1 MHDSKIGF
9 REWAVA
15 IFLVATNIKGN
26 SSTKLVNDIGVK
38 QKTSWYMTMRINQA
52 YSNVTA
58 IFKVAIEVDETYIG
72 VNEAKNHKNKKLN
85 SGRGAGGKVAV
96 VNIKE
101 RETGFI
107 VAKTVTCTTKRDSAV
122 LYSRYSLRR

>member
-9 REWAVA
+9 REWAIA

-26 SSTKLVNDIGVK
+26 SSTKLVNDIGVN
-38 QKTSWYMTMRINQA
+38 QKTSWHMTMRIHQA

-58 IFKVAIEVDETYIG
+58 IFKGEIEVDETYIG
-72 VNEAKNHKNKKLN
+72 VNEAKNHEDKKLN
-85 SGRGAGGKVAV
+85 SGHGPGGKVAV
-96 VNIKE
+96 VGIKE

-107 VAKTVTCTTKRDSAV
+107 VAKTVTGTTKRDSAV
-122 LYSRYSLRR
+122 LYSRYSQRG